1 MGRDILLM
9 AAQAYKIL
17 IAVEYHIVLG
27 RKGNTFDLN
36 IVFMPENF
44 YHLAGFHKLKQRYSF
59 QQRTST
65 WILEHILNGTV
76 TSDVI
81 ASDKNFSIL
90 EERLYSLKILE
101 QVIDAQETKFY
112 SYDKNRVAF
121 ATRITADYLAKGMLA
136 NEPIVFSF
144 FVRTDKK
151 YCMNSI
157 FQETAYDYSTRQTQY
172 TVLLKEKKVVS
183 KGLVS
188 SVELY
193 RHNKYAGI

>member
-9 AAQAYKIL
+9 AAQAYKNL
-17 IAVEYHIVLG
+17 IAVEYHIV
-27 RKGNTFDLN
+27 
-36 IVFMPENF
+36 FMLENF

-101 QVIDAQETKFY
+101 QVIDA
-112 SYDKNRVAF
+112 
-121 ATRITADYLAKGMLA
+121 
-136 NEPIVFSF
+136 
-144 FVRTDKK
+144 
-151 YCMNSI
+151 
-157 FQETAYDYSTRQTQY
+157 
-172 TVLLKEKKVVS
+172 
-183 KGLVS
+183 
-188 SVELY
+188 
-193 RHNKYAGI
+193 

>member
-9 AAQAYKIL
+9 AAQAYKNL

-81 ASDKNFSIL
+81 ASDKNFFDIRRTLIFLENFRTGYRCSGNEIL
-90 EERLYSLKILE
+90 FL
-101 QVIDAQETKFY
+101 
-112 SYDKNRVAF
+112 
-121 ATRITADYLAKGMLA
+121 
-136 NEPIVFSF
+136 
-144 FVRTDKK
+144 
-151 YCMNSI
+151 
-157 FQETAYDYSTRQTQY
+157 
-172 TVLLKEKKVVS
+172 
-183 KGLVS
+183 
-188 SVELY
+188 
-193 RHNKYAGI
+193 